1 MDKRGA
7 QRIHYEKGIRMF
19 LVGFVAGFTG
29 ISGRQFSFSNPQ
41 SLDQAMKTAI
51 PVQEAGEKGKRLAGA
66 FTLDSTIRSEEV
78 RLT

>member
-1 MDKRGA
+1 VDKRGA

-51 PVQEAGEKGKRLAGA
+51 PVQEA
-66 FTLDSTIRSEEV
+66 
-78 RLT
+78 